1 MEKKFQVDSRV
12 IKAVRLLRNQKYC
25 LKKES
30 RNLKNNQSLL
40 LDDDQTS
47 TRLDSAE
54 EPKTPSHV
62 KPRTIIKADSPLKAI
77 SPTIEK
83 ITSIRIT
90 RPLQVTR
97 VQEPVHQKFSGG
109 GHRDE
114 EPHAG

>member
-1 MEKKFQVDSRV
+1 
-12 IKAVRLLRNQKYC
+12 

-62 KPRTIIKADSPLKAI
+62 KPRTIIKASSPLKAA

-83 ITSIRIT
+83 INSIRVT
-90 RPLQVTR
+90 RPLQVAG
-97 VQEPVHQKFSGG
+97 VQEPVRTELAGG
-109 GHRDE
+109 GRRDE
-114 EPHAG
+114 EPDAG